1 MSNRCL
7 MFNEWYDICLEAS
20 SEFVR
25 CKEECEITCEKCDCR
40 KVCEDKIAKELGD
53 KYGADRKA
61 ALTCAYIYMSDLLDW
76 L

>member
-1 MSNRCL
+1 MT
-7 MFNEWYDICLEAS
+7 FNEWYDICLEAS
-20 SEFVR
+20 NEFLR
-25 CKEECEITCEKCDCR
+25 CKDECEESEESKGRDCR
-40 KVCEDKIAKELGD
+40 RVCEDKIAKELGD